1 MVSYHTEVANARN
14 IGYDGRRKGAEPL
27 YWVYVLVC
35 RDGSLYTGMTNDLR
49 RRMALH
55 MTGKGAKYTRAHPPQ
70 ALAGLWRC
78 GGKTAAARLEYTVK
92 TLPRARKLALLA
104 APEQVGEVFPALA
117 GYDCAPVRDAALE
130 QLLEGKY
137 DD

>member
-49 RRMALH
+49 RRMVLH
-55 MTGKGAKYTRAHPPQ
+55 M
-70 ALAGLWRC
+70 
-78 GGKTAAARLEYTVK
+78 TAAARLEYAVK

-137 DD
+137 DG

>member
-1 MVSYHTEVANARN
+1 MSIYKPGRPSK
-14 IGYDGRRKGAEPL
+14 YDPFTGKGSPPPSAPGE
-27 YWVYVLVC
+27 YRIRDAAGSIAYV
-35 RDGSLYTGMTNDLR
+35 GETNDLR

-78 GGKTAAARLEYTVK
+78 GGKTAAARLEYAVK

-137 DD
+137 DG

>member
-1 MVSYHTEVANARN
+1 M
-14 IGYDGRRKGAEPL
+14 

-35 RDGSLYTGMTNDLR
+35 RDGNLYTGMTNDLR

-78 GGKTAAARLEYTVK
+78 GGRTAAARLEYAVK

-137 DD
+137 DG

>member
-1 MVSYHTEVANARN
+1 M
-14 IGYDGRRKGAEPL
+14 
-27 YWVYVLVC
+27 
-35 RDGSLYTGMTNDLR
+35 
-49 RRMALH
+49 
-55 MTGKGAKYTRAHPPQ
+55 
-70 ALAGLWRC
+70 
-78 GGKTAAARLEYTVK
+78 
-92 TLPRARKLALLA
+92 LALLA